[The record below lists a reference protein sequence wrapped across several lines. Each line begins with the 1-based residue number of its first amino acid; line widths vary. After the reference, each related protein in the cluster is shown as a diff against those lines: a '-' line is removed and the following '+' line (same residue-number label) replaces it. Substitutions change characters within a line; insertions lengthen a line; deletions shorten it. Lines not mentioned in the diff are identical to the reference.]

1 MSLITATK
9 NVARRASVAPA
20 VHRASVRCPRCVRA
34 SLSLLRGLLRGSDGT
49 TSVEYA
55 VMLAM
60 IIAAV
65 ISAIGAVGG
74 QSGGMWGNIQAALNT
89 AGFGS

>member
-1 MSLITATK
+1 
-9 NVARRASVAPA
+9 
-20 VHRASVRCPRCVRA
+20 
-34 SLSLLRGLLRGSDGT
+34 
-49 TSVEYA
+49 
-55 VMLAM
+55 
-60 IIAAV
+60 V